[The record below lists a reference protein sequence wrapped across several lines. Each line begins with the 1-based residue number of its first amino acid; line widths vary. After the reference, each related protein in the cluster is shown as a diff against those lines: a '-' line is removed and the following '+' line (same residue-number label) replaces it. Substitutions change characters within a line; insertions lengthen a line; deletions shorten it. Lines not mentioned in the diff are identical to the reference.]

1 MNIMRKP
8 IKMQIEEKEYDFIL
22 DFESVQKH
30 DEYKGKRIKR
40 GLYKSSAGKLIN
52 ADVNGAYNIMRK
64 AVSNSI
70 KEDEIEGLVINPSI
84 IKIEK

>member
-1 MNIMRKP
+1 MLDSDCQVIRCTWQNI
-8 IKMQIEEKEYDFIL
+8 
-22 DFESVQKH
+22 S
-30 DEYKGKRIKR
+30 
-40 GLYKSSAGKLIN
+40 
-52 ADVNGAYNIMRK
+52 DVNGAYNIMRK